1 MIVNGRLRT
10 VVVAR
15 DALHAARD
23 AEEAGSLVEAVLRY
37 VEQMQYVGSFSRQE
51 LPELAMQLYHASYYY
66 GQVVNGGHSQFIANS
81 DRLLPIICIDALAGL
96 KAMGD
101 VDRSQILQEMMAW
114 MDEHPDE
121 AAQQDGAFTRA
132 AAIDELD
139 DRFYELDAFRPMY
152 PLGAR
157 WIASWPELK
166 PVADNQYAAE
176 IDRLAQ
182 LHPNFPRRRLWRSVE
197 EFRYQIVNDLQLA
210 VAVSCGAVRPDPE
223 FKVAVLAGHNMKVGR
238 EPCRA
243 FGVKTDKGARLC
255 ALLKSEARL
264 YEAASDFSPGAL
276 LSSVSAD
283 TIRSVEIL
291 AKQHLAAEAIDLM
304 LRNLGLDTAAA
315 LTVLRLGEDSVTWC
329 ALIGT
334 KLVEIETRSDRA
346 SAFEA
351 GGKSRL
357 TILRPEIERHAA
369 DVALGRPAS
378 HLEP

>member
-1 MIVNGRLRT
+1 MIVDGRLRT

-15 DALHAARD
+15 DALHAARN
-23 AEEAGSLVEAVLRY
+23 AEEAAGLVEAVLCY

-51 LPELAMQLYHASYYY
+51 LPEVAMKLYHASYYY

-81 DRLLPIICIDALAGL
+81 DQLLAIICVDALAGL

-101 VDRSQILQEMMAW
+101 VDKSQILQEMMAW

-132 AAIDELD
+132 AALNELD
-139 DRFYELDAFRPMY
+139 NRFYELDALHPMY
-152 PLGAR
+152 PLAAR
-157 WIASWPELK
+157 WIVSWPELK

-197 EFRYQIVNDLQLA
+197 EFRYQIVNYLQLA

-223 FKVAVLAGHNMKVGR
+223 FKIAVLARHNMKVGR
-238 EPCRA
+238 GQCRA
-243 FGVKTDKGARLC
+243 FGVKTDRGARLC
-255 ALLKSEARL
+255 ALLKSEVRL
-264 YEAASDFSPGAL
+264 YEAAGDFSPGAL

-283 TIRSVEIL
+283 TIESVEVL

-315 LTVLRLGEDSVTWC
+315 LTVLRLSEDSVTWG

-369 DVALGRPAS
+369 DVALGRPAAI
-378 HLEP
+378 

>member
-1 MIVNGRLRT
+1 MIVNGRLST

-23 AEEAGSLVEAVLRY
+23 AEEAGSLVEAVLCY

-51 LPELAMQLYHASYYY
+51 LPEVAMQLYHASYYY
-66 GQVVNGGHSQFIANS
+66 AQVLNGGHSQFIVNS
-81 DRLLPIICIDALAGL
+81 DRLLQITCIDALAGL

-101 VDRSQILQEMMAW
+101 VDRSQILQEMMVW

-121 AAQQDGAFTRA
+121 AARQDGALTSA
-132 AAIDELD
+132 DALDELD

-197 EFRYQIVNDLQLA
+197 QFRYQIVNDLQLA

-223 FKVAVLAGHNMKVGR
+223 FKVAILARHNTEVGR

-357 TILRPEIERHAA
+357 TILRPEIERHVA
-369 DVALGRPAS
+369 DVALGRPAI
-378 HLEP
+378 